1 MSQEITQQMLS
12 ANFSLYELVRS
23 EIAERQP
30 FLLDMQLSPP
40 QAVIHNLQYLVNTT
54 LQPIRE
60 RFQYSMRVTSGYRS
74 EELNRAVGGS
84 LSSQHAVG
92 EAADV
97 VISDGFLED
106 ERSAE
111 LRASIN
117 DSVKRITG
125 KALRSNVNAN
135 FYLYA
140 FLCLNL
146 DELDID
152 EVGHEY
158 GAGFGHPAWVHISAS
173 QKHNKRQICAH
184 GRYVP
189 REQRRPDLATA
200 LAFGT

>member
-1 MSQEITQQMLS
+1 MSQELTQQMLS
-12 ANFSLYELVRS
+12 THFSLYELLRS

-30 FLLDMQLSPP
+30 FLLEMQLSPSKE
-40 QAVIHNLQYLVNTT
+40 VVGNLQYLVDTT

-60 RFQYSMRVTSGYRS
+60 RFQYSMRITSGYRC
-74 EELNRAVGGS
+74 EDLNRAVGGS

-97 VISDGFLED
+97 VISDGFLDD
-106 ERSAE
+106 ERTAD
-111 LRASIN
+111 LRNHIS

-125 KALRSNVNAN
+125 KPLRTGVNAN

-152 EVGHEY
+152 DVGHEY
-158 GAGFGHPAWVHISAS
+158 GAGFGQPAWVHISAS
-173 QKHNKRQICAH
+173 RKHNKRQICAA

-189 REQRRPDLATA
+189 RDQRRPDLATA
-200 LAFGT
+200 LSFGI